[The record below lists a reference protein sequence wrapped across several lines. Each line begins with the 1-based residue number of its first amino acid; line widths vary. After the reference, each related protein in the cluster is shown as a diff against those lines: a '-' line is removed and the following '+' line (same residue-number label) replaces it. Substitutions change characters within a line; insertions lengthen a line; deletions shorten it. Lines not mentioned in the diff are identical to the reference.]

1 MRKSNT
7 FIMFFIFIV
16 YGWLEFKAL
25 IFIGDVVGGLVT
37 FLGLFFT
44 AFTGI
49 FLIKLFTRSVFM
61 AWRKGTQDNEISLSK
76 LAEGLSILCGGLL
89 LIIPG
94 YITDLI
100 GLIFMIPILRV
111 SIGSIIIAN
120 FSDLKLFTELRKK
133 HRNDTTQHRN
143 SEFDTRKIVI
153 DGEYKEK

>member
-7 FIMFFIFIV
+7 FIIFFSFIV
-16 YGWLEFKAL
+16 YGWLEFEAL
-25 IFIGDVVGGLVT
+25 IFIGDLVGGLVT

-61 AWRKGTQDNEISLSK
+61 AWRKETQDNEISLSK

-94 YITDLI
+94 YITDCI
-100 GLIFMIPILRV
+100 GLISSLQIFLI
-111 SIGSIIIAN
+111 
-120 FSDLKLFTELRKK
+120 
-133 HRNDTTQHRN
+133 
-143 SEFDTRKIVI
+143 
-153 DGEYKEK
+153 

>member
-7 FIMFFIFIV
+7 FIIFFSFIV
-16 YGWLEFKAL
+16 YGWLEFEAL
-25 IFIGDVVGGLVT
+25 IFIGDLVGGLVT

-94 YITDLI
+94 YITDCI

>member
-1 MRKSNT
+1 MRKSNI
-7 FIMFFIFIV
+7 FIIFFSLIV
-16 YGWLEFKAL
+16 YGWLEFEAL
-25 IFIGDVVGGLVT
+25 IFIGNLVGGLVT

-111 SIGSIIIAN
+111 SIGNIIIAN